1 MSDYQ
6 LVNDLSDEVLAHY
19 LSQPEVAIDC
29 EMHGLRMYRDEI
41 CLIQICDAGDTV
53 SLVRPEGEC
62 PANVRRLLTD
72 GSVTKLYHYALSD
85 VSFAKTSWGVDV
97 QNYRCTKVMSKLVR
111 TYGQRHGLKDLCK
124 ELLGLE
130 LEKEQQQTDWSR
142 SDLSPEQLKYAA
154 NDVLHLVAAYRR
166 LTEMIENRPPLST
179 GITLRE
185 LNEQAQAMLPGMVNL
200 LVHGYG
206 DEDQGWQT
214 TLFWH

>member
-1 MSDYQ
+1 
-6 LVNDLSDEVLAHY
+6 
-19 LSQPEVAIDC
+19 
-29 EMHGLRMYRDEI
+29 
-41 CLIQICDAGDTV
+41 
-53 SLVRPEGEC
+53 
-62 PANVRRLLTD
+62 
-72 GSVTKLYHYALSD
+72 
-85 VSFAKTSWGVDV
+85 
-97 QNYRCTKVMSKLVR
+97 MSKLVR